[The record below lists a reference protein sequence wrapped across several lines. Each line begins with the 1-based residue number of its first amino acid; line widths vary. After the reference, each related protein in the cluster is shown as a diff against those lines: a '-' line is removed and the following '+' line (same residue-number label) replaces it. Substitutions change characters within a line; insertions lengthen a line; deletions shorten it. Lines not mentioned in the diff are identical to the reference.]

1 MSKDQPCFRKHSLC
15 ASSSKNAKDKCNS
28 TTLLAMCN
36 AAEEASSSGRGSSC
50 GSEKDSGY
58 SGE

>member
-1 MSKDQPCFRKHSLC
+1 MSKDQPCLNKHGLC

-28 TTLLAMCN
+28 TTLLAMRN
-36 AAEEASSSGRGSSC
+36 AAEEASSS